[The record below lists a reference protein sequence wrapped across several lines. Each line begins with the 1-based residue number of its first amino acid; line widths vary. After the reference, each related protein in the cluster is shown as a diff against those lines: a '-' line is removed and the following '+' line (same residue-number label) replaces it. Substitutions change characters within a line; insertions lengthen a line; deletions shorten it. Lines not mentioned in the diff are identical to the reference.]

1 MAINGVDIL
10 LFVNTGSPGS
20 PVWEA
25 ATGQRG
31 ATFDETTDEIDA
43 SSKDSRSKRVLA
55 GRYGSTISMDGLYV
69 PSEATY
75 QALVAANRNGTFIL
89 VVRQEE
95 GVDVEQATALVT
107 DISMDAP
114 DNDVSTCSIS
124 LTIDGEWTAV
134 GT

>member
-10 LFVNTGSPGS
+10 LYVNVGTPLA
-20 PVWEA
+20 PVWQA

-43 SSKDSRSKRVLA
+43 SSKDQRAKRVLA

-69 PSEATY
+69 PDEASY
-75 QALVAANRNGTFIL
+75 QALVDANRNGTFIL
-89 VVRQEE
+89 VRRQEE
-95 GVDVEQATALVT
+95 GVDVEEATALVT

-124 LTIDGEWTAV
+124 LTIDGEWTELV
-134 GT
+134 T

>member
-95 GVDVEQATALVT
+95 GVDVEQASALVT
-107 DISMDAP
+107 DINMGAP

>member
-10 LFVNTGSPGS
+10 LFVNTGTPGS

-43 SSKDSRSKRVLA
+43 SSKDSRAKRVLP
-55 GRYGSTISMDGLYV
+55 GRYGSTISMDGLYM
-69 PSEATY
+69 PDEATY
-75 QALVAANRNGTFIL
+75 QAVQAAMRNGTFIL
-89 VVRQEE
+89 VRIQEE
-95 GVDVEQATALVT
+95 GVDVDEANAIVT
-107 DISMDAP
+107 SLSRGAP
-114 DNDVSTCSIS
+114 DNDVATCDLS
-124 LTIDGEWTAV
+124 LTIDGEWTPV

>member
-1 MAINGVDIL
+1 
-10 LFVNTGSPGS
+10 
-20 PVWEA
+20 VWEA

-107 DISMDAP
+107 DISMAAP

-124 LTIDGEWTAV
+124 LTIDGEWTPV